1 MSWDFEGIV
10 KFKCYLLTGCK
21 SSAFGNS
28 HILLSMCFV
37 EIDCIL
43 ILFLFL
49 FLFEFLCFIC
59 LSVEFA

>member
-1 MSWDFEGIV
+1 MLSADWV
-10 KFKCYLLTGCK
+10 K

-43 ILFLFL
+43 ILILFLFL
-49 FLFEFLCFIC
+49 FLFEFLCFVFKCQIC
-59 LSVEFA
+59 LSQTNVL